1 MGKAV
6 WLDGPGAGKVGY
18 KSLVRR
24 HEIKISVP
32 GIHHVRA
39 QVERESEAGLPWRC
53 FFEHTTSA
61 LLRLRSDSE
70 ASAAER

>member
-6 WLDGPGAGKVGY
+6 WLDGPGAGKVSY
-18 KSLVRR
+18 KSIARR

-32 GIHHVRA
+32 GIHHVLA
-39 QVERESEAGLPWRC
+39 QVERESEAVYAWRC
-53 FFEHTTSA
+53 FFEQTTSA
-61 LLRLRSDSE
+61 LLRSRLDSE